1 MTRANSIFRPAALAL
16 GPLALLLGMRI
27 SPLADSKCDPDN
39 GGLVLPEGFCATVV
53 ASQLGPVRQLA
64 VAPNGDLYAALS
76 GKAGDNTG
84 GVLAFRDTRT
94 ATGSPTSAPASAP
107 AGATT

>member
-1 MTRANSIFRPAALAL
+1 MTLAHSILLPGALAL
-16 GPLALLLGMRI
+16 TTLASPPGMRV

-64 VAPNGDLYAALS
+64 V
-76 GKAGDNTG
+76 
-84 GVLAFRDTRT
+84 
-94 ATGSPTSAPASAP
+94 
-107 AGATT
+107 